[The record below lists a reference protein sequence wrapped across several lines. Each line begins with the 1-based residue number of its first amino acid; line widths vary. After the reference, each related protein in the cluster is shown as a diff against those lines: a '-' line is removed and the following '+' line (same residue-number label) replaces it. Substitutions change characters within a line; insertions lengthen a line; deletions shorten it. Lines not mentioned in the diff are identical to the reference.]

1 MLGYELVSAFVQRGF
16 KNIAPE
22 RVVWLALMQNSCWLR
37 MYIILMISGECLGG
51 VRFVPHYTFSASC

>member
-22 RVVWLALMQNSCWLR
+22 RVVWLALMQNSC
-37 MYIILMISGECLGG
+37 
-51 VRFVPHYTFSASC
+51 